1 MGRLEPS
8 EDKLLLKYG
17 YILLMSINK
26 FTCFSLTAHKILF
39 CTCFCFYQPHF
50 PTLGCI
56 FIFLISQKA
65 QKMIKTTHEEEAA
78 DDDYDEEEDE
88 EHTVLWSNYS
98 YIILYIHIDM
108 T

>member
-1 MGRLEPS
+1 
-8 EDKLLLKYG
+8 
-17 YILLMSINK
+17 
-26 FTCFSLTAHKILF
+26 
-39 CTCFCFYQPHF
+39 
-50 PTLGCI
+50 
-56 FIFLISQKA
+56 
-65 QKMIKTTHEEEAA
+65 MIKTTHEEEAA